1 MTCENTE
8 EEHRGRRG
16 VRGKSQ
22 MGCCQP
28 GESREGTRKL
38 KAQLEREERRGTK
51 HPLRSAP

>member
-8 EEHRGRRG
+8 EEHWGRRG

-28 GESREGTRKL
+28 GESREGTCKL